1 MTLDYAFKY
10 KDVNNSFPF
19 DLDAE
24 CTEIHDLNASMQ
36 CLFATT
42 VEDCVEIIE
51 YLDYNYYIFCTLTVN
66 RITLATTSLI
76 IWLAMLFIALGVTS
90 NYFLCPALFT
100 ISNHLGLSQNV
111 AGVTLLAFGNGSPDI
126 FSSAAGLQKASAELA
141 IASLVGAGMF
151 VTSVVAGSVF
161 FTQNFTLM
169 IRPFLR
175 DIGFYII
182 AISWTFALF
191 STGTSYLY
199 HGIGFVALY
208 FMYIIVVL
216 GSRFIYLNRQ
226 KQKEKV
232 KDQEK
237 DNEKKEPEDKKKEN
251 KEENPEKP
259 SANSDGIVDKIMYD
273 NDPEATAV
281 VLKAFY
287 FGGFEWVDGGRRL
300 SKAHIRLDERRR
312 SRQNSIFSID
322 GNLASNV
329 NEKNGSCQS
338 IQTKGMSSTE
348 KLTPALLDDRGEF
361 YEFLVKVCPV
371 NTEKWQTLKWYKRLI
386 VICKSP
392 AILIM
397 RLTVPVLDT
406 SAEDLNWNRFLI
418 CTQCITGPVF
428 ISLVSE
434 YAFYM
439 IGDVFPVFILLLAA
453 SVCCSAMVY
462 FTSERDTPPTYHWLF
477 AYLGFAVAVTWIYCL
492 ANEIVALLQVF
503 GVIFNLS
510 DAILGLT
517 ILAWGNSLSDFL
529 SNIAVAR
536 KEFPRMAISA
546 CFGGPLLALLLGL
559 GIPCIIE
566 IIKGHAPAP
575 FPLMFSS
582 QFIFLFCAITI
593 GLLTTAFLMI
603 AWKFHT
609 RRAYGIFLIILY
621 VAFVTLSILAEL
633 KILDLPV

>member
-1 MTLDYAFKY
+1 
-10 KDVNNSFPF
+10 
-19 DLDAE
+19 
-24 CTEIHDLNASMQ
+24 
-36 CLFATT
+36 
-42 VEDCVEIIE
+42 
-51 YLDYNYYIFCTLTVN
+51 
-66 RITLATTSLI
+66 
-76 IWLAMLFIALGVTS
+76 MLFIALGVTS

-161 FTQNFTLM
+161 FTQSFTLM

-191 STGTSYLY
+191 ATGTSYLY

-208 FMYIIVVL
+208 FVYIIVVL
-216 GSRFIYLNRQ
+216 GSRFIYVKVQ
-226 KQKEKV
+226 KQKEKENNEEN
-232 KDQEK
+232 KKKEED
-237 DNEKKEPEDKKKEN
+237 EKKEKQNEI
-251 KEENPEKP
+251 PEKP
-259 SANSDGIVDKIMYD
+259 PLNTDGIGDKIMYD

-312 SRQNSIFSID
+312 SMPRNSIFSIEHSTP
-322 GNLASNV
+322 SNF
-329 NEKNGSCQS
+329 GSCQS
-338 IQTKGMSSTE
+338 IQNKEASSTE
-348 KLTPALLDDRGEF
+348 KLNPVLDEDGGEF
-361 YEFLVKVCPV
+361 WDFLVKVCPV
-371 NTEKWQTLKWYKRLI
+371 NTKKWQYLQWWKRLI
-386 VICKSP
+386 VIFKSP

-406 SAEDLNWNRFLI
+406 SADDLNWNRFLI
-418 CTQCITGPVF
+418 CTQCITGPLFVG
-428 ISLVSE
+428 LVSE
-434 YAFYM
+434 YAFYL
-439 IGDVFPVFILLLAA
+439 IGDVFPVFVIIVAA
-453 SVCCSAMVY
+453 SMCCAAVVY
-462 FTSERDTPPTYHWLF
+462 ITSERYVPPTYHWLF

-566 IIKGHAPAP
+566 IIKGRAPPA

-582 QFIFLFCAITI
+582 QFAFLFVSIII
-593 GLLTTAFLMI
+593 GLLMTASLMI
-603 AWKFHT
+603 IWKFHT
-609 RRAYGIFLIILY
+609 KRAYGIFLISLY
-621 VAFVTLSILAEL
+621 VIFMTLSVLTEL
-633 KILDLPV
+633 KVFSLPV

>member
-1 MTLDYAFKY
+1 MKEDYTY
-10 KDVNNSFPF
+10 IYQDVNDTFPF
-19 DLDAE
+19 DVDAE
-24 CTEIHDLNASMQ
+24 CTEIHDLNTSMQ
-36 CLFATT
+36 CLFAMTA
-42 VEDCVEIIE
+42 EDCVEIIE
-51 YLDYNYYIFCTLTVN
+51 YLDYNYYIFCSLTIN
-66 RITLATTSLI
+66 RITLGTATLI
-76 IWLAMLFIALGVTS
+76 IWLAMLFVALGVTS

-161 FTQNFTLM
+161 FTQDFTLM

-191 STGTSYLY
+191 STGTSYIY
-199 HGIGFVALY
+199 HGIGFVVLY
-208 FMYIIVVL
+208 FIYIIVVL
-216 GSRFIYLNRQ
+216 GKKRSGKGKREN
-226 KQKEKV
+226 KNENSEKV
-232 KDQEK
+232 
-237 DNEKKEPEDKKKEN
+237 P
-251 KEENPEKP
+251 
-259 SANSDGIVDKIMYD
+259 ANANGMNDTITYD

-312 SRQNSIFSID
+312 SVPRNSIFTIE
-322 GNLASNV
+322 NHLEKNV
-329 NEKNGSCQS
+329 TQKNGSVQS
-338 IQTKGMSSTE
+338 LQSQGMSSTE
-348 KLTPALLDDRGEF
+348 KLAPVLDEDRGEF
-361 YEFLVKVCPV
+361 WEFLVKVCPV
-371 NTEKWQTLKWYKRLI
+371 NTEKWQTLQWWKRFL
-386 VICKSP
+386 VIFKSP

-406 SAEDLNWNRFLI
+406 SADDLNWNRLLI
-418 CTQCITGPVF
+418 CTQCITGPIF

-439 IGDVFPVFILLLAA
+439 IGDVFPVFILLIVA
-453 SVCCSAMVY
+453 SVCCAAMVY
-462 FTSERDTPPTYHWLF
+462 CTSERFIPPTYHWLF

-492 ANEIVALLQVF
+492 ANEIVALLQQYKPKRSRKFF

-566 IIKGHAPAP
+566 IIKGRAPPP
-575 FPLMFSS
+575 FRLLFSS
-582 QFIFLFCAITI
+582 QFLFLFCAIII
-593 GLLTTAFLMI
+593 GLLTTACLMI
-603 AWKFHT
+603 VWKFHT
-609 RRAYGIFLIILY
+609 RRAYGVFLILLY
-621 VAFVTLSILAEL
+621 VVFVTLSILAEL
-633 KILDLPV
+633 KVISLPV